1 MARSAA
7 RRCER
12 GSAVVDFV
20 LVLGILIPIVFGILQ
35 VALVLQ
41 VRNTL
46 AAAASDGARFGST
59 FDHDPSDGVERT
71 RAEIRGALAA
81 RFAESVT
88 SEPAVVDGSPGLA
101 IVVRAHVP
109 ALGIGGPGIDLVEVG
124 HAVLERP

>member
-1 MARSAA
+1 MT
-7 RRCER
+7 RRCDR

-20 LVLGILIPIVFGILQ
+20 LVLGILIPMLFGILQ

-46 AAAASDGARFGST
+46 AAAASDGARYGAT
-59 FDHDPSDGVERT
+59 YDHTVDDGVTRT
-71 RAEIRGALAA
+71 REEINGALAS
-81 RFAESVT
+81 RFAQSVT
-88 SEPAVVDGSPGLA
+88 PQPAVVDGAPGLA

-109 ALGIGGPGIDLVEVG
+109 ALGIGGPGIDLTEVG

>member
-1 MARSAA
+1 MTPRS
-7 RRCER
+7 ER

-20 LVLGILIPIVFGILQ
+20 LVLGILVPMVFGILQ

-46 AAAASDGARFGST
+46 AAAASDGARYGAT
-59 FDHDPSDGVERT
+59 YDHQPEQGVD
-71 RAEIRGALAA
+71 RARDEIRGALAA
-81 RFAESVT
+81 RFAQSVT
-88 SEPAVVDGSPGLA
+88 FEPAVVDGAPGLA

-124 HAVLERP
+124 HAVLEKP